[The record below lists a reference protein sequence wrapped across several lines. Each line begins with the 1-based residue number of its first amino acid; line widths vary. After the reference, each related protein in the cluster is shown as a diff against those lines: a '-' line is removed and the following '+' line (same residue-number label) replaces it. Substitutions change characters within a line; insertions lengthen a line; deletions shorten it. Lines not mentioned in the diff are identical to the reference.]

1 MRLSRPWLIPTA
13 AFILATGALGV
24 TSKLALRTLAWQDL
38 ILWVGIAYM
47 IATAVVLALGRASLR
62 PVGGTPWAVA
72 SAAMAIGSIIALYLA
87 LSIGDVS
94 KVVPVSA
101 AYPAVTLVLSALVLS
116 ERLSIARIGG
126 MCLVVAGVV
135 VLTTAP

>member
-1 MRLSRPWLIPTA
+1 MPRNRHWLVPTV

-38 ILWVGIAYM
+38 VLWVGIAYM
-47 IATAVVLALGRASLR
+47 VGAAVVVARGHASLR
-62 PVGGTPWAVA
+62 PVRGTPWAIG
-72 SAAMAIGSIIALYLA
+72 SAAIAICAIIALYLA

-94 KVVPVSA
+94 KVVPVAA
-101 AYPAVTLVLSALVLS
+101 AYPAVTLILSAMVLS
-116 ERLSIARIGG
+116 ERLSIARVGG

-135 VLTTAP
+135 VLTAA